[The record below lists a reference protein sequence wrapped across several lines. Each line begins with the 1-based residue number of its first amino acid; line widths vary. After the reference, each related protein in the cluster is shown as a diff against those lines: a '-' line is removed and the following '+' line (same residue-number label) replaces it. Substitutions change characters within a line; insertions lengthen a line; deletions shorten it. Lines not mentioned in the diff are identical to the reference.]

1 MKLFKIVLIALAVI
15 VGEVSMA
22 QVPEKPDSM
31 MPIIDMAGIIKNDSL
46 VNALNT
52 RLDSLSRRTTNQI
65 VVVTVNDLGKLEAN
79 QFATQLGKKW
89 GIGDKK
95 SNNGLII
102 LIKPRNDKGPGEVY
116 VAPGRGLQG
125 AIPDVKCRF
134 ITDSIIVP
142 HLKEGDY
149 AGGIDAAINYI
160 EPIVLEEYEQ
170 VQAAASQSNDKKS
183 GGGNG
188 WWILGGIAAGIGG
201 LALLR
206 KRNKKNLPQQAANG
220 DRTTETTETTNTE
233 TAAAATAGAG
243 AATALAAAPQQEE
256 NNEPEPE
263 NEKSEDEEKPEEP
276 EAYKYKYGGG
286 DFDGGGAGSKF

>member
-1 MKLFKIVLIALAVI
+1 MKLFKIVLIALACI
-15 VGEVSMA
+15 VGDVCMA

-31 MPIIDMAGIIKNDSL
+31 MPIYDEAGIFKNDSL

-102 LIKPRNDKGPGEVY
+102 LVKPRNDMGPGEVY
-116 VAPGRGLQG
+116 IAPGRGLQG
-125 AIPDVKCRF
+125 ALPDVKCRF
-134 ITDSIIVP
+134 ITDSIMVP
-142 HLKEGDY
+142 HFKEGDY
-149 AGGIDAAINYI
+149 ASGIVAAIDYI
-160 EPIVLEEYEQ
+160 EPIVIEEYEQ
-170 VQAAASQSNDKKS
+170 AQAAASQSNDNKS

-206 KRNKKNLPQQAANG
+206 KRNKKNQPQQPSNG
-220 DRTTETTETTNTE
+220 DQTTAEANSE
-233 TAAAATAGAG
+233 TAAVAATG
-243 AATALAAAPQQEE
+243 AASALAAASQQEPQEE

-263 NEKSEDEEKPEEP
+263 DEETEDDEKTEEP

>member
-1 MKLFKIVLIALAVI
+1 MKLLKIVLIALAII
-15 VGEVSMA
+15 VGKVSIA

-79 QFATQLGKKW
+79 QFATQLGKQW

-95 SNNGLII
+95 SNNGRII
-102 LIKPRNDKGPGEVY
+102 LVKPRHDKGLGEVY
-116 VAPGRGLQG
+116 IAPGRGLQG
-125 AIPDVKCRF
+125 ALPDVKCRY

-149 AGGIDAAINYI
+149 ASGIEAAVNYI
-160 EPIVLEEYEQ
+160 EPIVIEEYEQ
-170 VQAAASQSNDKKS
+170 MKAAASQSNDKKS
-183 GGGNG
+183 SGGNG

-206 KRNKKNLPQQAANG
+206 KRNKKNLPQQPANG
-220 DRTTETTETTNTE
+220 DQATQATNTE
-233 TAAAATAGAG
+233 TAAAATAGA
-243 AATALAAAPQQEE
+243 ATALAAASQQEE
-256 NNEPEPE
+256 NDEPEPE
-263 NEKSEDEEKPEEP
+263 DEPEEENKPEEP

>member
-1 MKLFKIVLIALAVI
+1 MKSFKIVLIALALI
-15 VGEVSMA
+15 VAIAGMA

-31 MPIIDMAGIIKNDSL
+31 MPVIDMADIIKNDSL

-52 RLDSLSRRTTNQI
+52 RLDSLSRRTSNQI
-65 VVVTVNDLGKLEAN
+65 VVVTVNDLGNLEAN

-95 SNNGLII
+95 HNNGLLI
-102 LIKPRNDKGPGEVY
+102 LVKPRNDKGAGEVY
-116 VAPGRGLQG
+116 IAPGGGLQG
-125 AIPDVKCRF
+125 ALPDVKCRY

-149 AGGIDAAINYI
+149 ASGIEAAVNYI
-160 EPIVLEEYEQ
+160 EPIVIEEYEQ
-170 VQAAASQSNDKKS
+170 VKAAASQSNDKKS
-183 GGGNG
+183 SGGNG

-206 KRNKKNLPQQAANG
+206 KRNKKNLPQQPANG
-220 DRTTETTETTNTE
+220 DQATQATNTE
-233 TAAAATAGAG
+233 TAAAATAGA
-243 AATALAAAPQQEE
+243 ATALAAASQQEE
-256 NNEPEPE
+256 NDEPEPE
-263 NEKSEDEEKPEEP
+263 DEPEEENKPEEP

>member
-1 MKLFKIVLIALAVI
+1 MKLLKIVLIALAII
-15 VGEVSMA
+15 VGEVSIA
-22 QVPEKPDSM
+22 QVPEKRDSM

-102 LIKPRNDKGPGEVY
+102 LVKPRNDKGPGEVY
-116 VAPGRGLQG
+116 IAPGRGLQG
-125 AIPDVKCRF
+125 ALPDVKCRY

-149 AGGIDAAINYI
+149 ASGIEAAVNYI
-160 EPIVLEEYEQ
+160 EPIVIEEYEQ
-170 VQAAASQSNDKKS
+170 VKAAASQSNDKKS
-183 GGGNG
+183 SGGNG

-206 KRNKKNLPQQAANG
+206 KRNKKNLPQQPANG
-220 DRTTETTETTNTE
+220 DQATQATNTE
-233 TAAAATAGAG
+233 TAAAATAGA
-243 AATALAAAPQQEE
+243 ATALAAASQQEE
-256 NNEPEPE
+256 NDEPEPE
-263 NEKSEDEEKPEEP
+263 DEPEEENKPEEP

>member
-1 MKLFKIVLIALAVI
+1 MKLLKIVLIALACF
-15 VGEVSMA
+15 VGEVCMA

-31 MPIIDMAGIIKNDSL
+31 MPIYDEAGIFKNDSL

-95 SNNGLII
+95 LNNGLII
-102 LIKPRNDKGPGEVY
+102 LVKPRNDKGPGEVY
-116 VAPGRGLQG
+116 LAPGRGIQG
-125 AIPDVKCRF
+125 VLPDVKCRY
-134 ITDSIIVP
+134 ITDSIMVP
-142 HLKEGDY
+142 HFKEGDY
-149 AGGIDAAINYI
+149 ASGIVAAIDYI
-160 EPIVLEEYEQ
+160 EPIVIEEYEQ
-170 VQAAASQSNDKKS
+170 IQAAASQNNDSKS
-183 GGGNG
+183 SGGNG

-206 KRNKKNLPQQAANG
+206 KRNKKNQPQQPTNG
-220 DRTTETTETTNTE
+220 EQTTAEANTE
-233 TAAAATAGAG
+233 TAAVAATG
-243 AATALAAAPQQEE
+243 AASALADASQQEE
-256 NNEPEPE
+256 NDEPEPE
-263 NEKSEDEEKPEEP
+263 NEESENEEKPEEP

>member
-1 MKLFKIVLIALAVI
+1 MKLLKIVLIALAII
-15 VGEVSMA
+15 VGKVSIA

-89 GIGDKK
+89 GIGDKN

-102 LIKPRNDKGPGEVY
+102 LVKPRNDKGPGEVY
-116 VAPGRGLQG
+116 IAPGRGLQG
-125 AIPDVKCRF
+125 ALPDVKCRY

-149 AGGIDAAINYI
+149 ASGIEAAVNYI
-160 EPIVLEEYEQ
+160 EPIVIEEYEQ
-170 VQAAASQSNDKKS
+170 AQAVASQSNDKKS
-183 GGGNG
+183 SGGNG

-206 KRNKKNLPQQAANG
+206 KRNKKNLPQQPANG
-220 DRTTETTETTNTE
+220 DQATQATNTE
-233 TAAAATAGAG
+233 TAAAATVG
-243 AATALAAAPQQEE
+243 AATALAAASQQEE
-256 NNEPEPE
+256 NDEPEPE
-263 NEKSEDEEKPEEP
+263 DEPEEENKPEEP

>member
-1 MKLFKIVLIALAVI
+1 MKLFKAVLIALAI
-15 VGEVSMA
+15 ILGEVSMA

-31 MPIIDMAGIIKNDSL
+31 MPIIDLAGIIKNDSL

-102 LIKPRNDKGPGEVY
+102 LVKPRNDKGPGEVY

-125 AIPDVKCRF
+125 ALPDVKCRY

-142 HLKEGDY
+142 HLKEGNY
-149 AGGIDAAINYI
+149 ASGIEAAINYI
-160 EPIVLEEYEQ
+160 EPIVLEEYKQ

-183 GGGNG
+183 SGGNG

-206 KRNKKNLPQQAANG
+206 KRNKKNLPQQSADG
-220 DRTTETTETTNTE
+220 DQATETTDTE
-233 TAAAATAGAG
+233 TAAAATAGA
-243 AATALAAAPQQEE
+243 ATALAAASQQEPQEGNDE
-256 NNEPEPE
+256 NENEPEDEP
-263 NEKSEDEEKPEEP
+263 EDEEKPEEP
-276 EAYKYKYGGG
+276 EAYKYGGG

>member
-1 MKLFKIVLIALAVI
+1 MKLLKIVLIALAII
-15 VGEVSMA
+15 VGEVSIA

-102 LIKPRNDKGPGEVY
+102 LVKPRNDKGPGEVY
-116 VAPGRGLQG
+116 IAPGRGLQG
-125 AIPDVKCRF
+125 ALPDVKCRY

-149 AGGIDAAINYI
+149 ASGIEAAVNYI
-160 EPIVLEEYEQ
+160 EPIVIEEYEQ
-170 VQAAASQSNDKKS
+170 MKAAASQSNDKKS
-183 GGGNG
+183 SGGNG

-206 KRNKKNLPQQAANG
+206 KRNKKNLPQQPANG
-220 DRTTETTETTNTE
+220 DQATQATNTE
-233 TAAAATAGAG
+233 TAAAATAGA
-243 AATALAAAPQQEE
+243 ATALAAASQQEE
-256 NNEPEPE
+256 NDEPEPE
-263 NEKSEDEEKPEEP
+263 DEPEEENKPEEP